1 MDLIYGCRMPGN
13 NDSRLLLYKTDPMA
27 GLAIRS
33 CASLSALGTTGFGG
47 MGLLSELSYV
57 WERRNPAPEDDPRK
71 KYFAHNWAWALCAKM
86 SETCAPWIM
95 TVGRRR
101 KSHHGQSIVYS
112 SAGLFFRCVG
122 RFGA

>member
-71 KYFAHNWAWALCAKM
+71 KYFAHNWAW
-86 SETCAPWIM
+86 ETIFYRPRDGPGEIWLGEEEA
-95 TVGRRR
+95 
-101 KSHHGQSIVYS
+101 
-112 SAGLFFRCVG
+112 
-122 RFGA
+122 